1 MQLLQYYLLWSYL
14 LNLEGKYW
22 NQLRLSLVRIERS
35 KDSAAFDLLAERRQE
50 YFDDFAIT
58 SEDITTFFYHI
69 MHDFMIRFFFF
80 FLLLLSN
87 EFKIN
92 LPRDFE
98 TFSYVNGLVE
108 KFEKKKKKKKN

>member
-80 FLLLLSN
+80 FFVTSVKRIQN
-87 EFKIN
+87 
-92 LPRDFE
+92 
-98 TFSYVNGLVE
+98 
-108 KFEKKKKKKKN
+108 KFTKGFRNIFLCQWVSREI